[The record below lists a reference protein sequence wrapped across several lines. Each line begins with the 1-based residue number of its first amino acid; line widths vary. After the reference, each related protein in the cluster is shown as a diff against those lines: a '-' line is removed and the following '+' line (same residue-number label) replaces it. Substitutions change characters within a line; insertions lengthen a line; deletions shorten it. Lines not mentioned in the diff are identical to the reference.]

1 MLMKQ
6 GNFLVPVGIAGL
18 IGAQLI
24 KYTLGL
30 SVPAVLVLAASFGC
44 LLLGVRQSSPGRGRF
59 AASRKRLIQ
68 GGLEEKKRRTW
79 N

>member
-1 MLMKQ
+1 
-6 GNFLVPVGIAGL
+6 
-18 IGAQLI
+18 
-24 KYTLGL
+24 
-30 SVPAVLVLAASFGC
+30 